1 MNSEAAPIRQ
11 FTDSPPLRRS
21 MILGSLQLLF
31 WLFFHPSAWRNYL
44 LALAPDLRPN
54 FCLAELR
61 WRHGRRLAF
70 WRFLLMSQI
79 AWPLVVAGIVAL
91 GLWLLN
97 LPAQNILLG
106 VIVGVAVGIVASF
119 AASFA
124 GSLIVGQ
131 AMGMA
136 IGIVIGLGGVAAFG
150 NTGSVLAVSLQLS
163 ADLVASTLIGL
174 AGGLAG
180 GLAFGVAAGASQ
192 SGRSSE
198 AAYSLPRQVSGMV
211 VGILIGS
218 LAGRLFSVVNERL
231 TLGMVSACL
240 SAWRCCCARAAGC

>member
-1 MNSEAAPIRQ
+1 MSLRTATGGAPTLYSKLRPSTRPNMNSEAAPIRK

-21 MILGSLQLLF
+21 MIFGSLQLLF

-61 WRHGRRLAF
+61 WRHGRLSF

-79 AWPLVVAGIVAL
+79 AWPLVVAGTVAL

-136 IGIVIGLGGVAAFG
+136 IGIVIGLGGVAAFRRC
-150 NTGSVLAVSLQLS
+150 GSVLVVFPCSFRPIWWPAPSLVWRGGWQGGWL
-163 ADLVASTLIGL
+163 L
-174 AGGLAG
+174 AWPLEPANRD
-180 GLAFGVAAGASQ
+180 AAAKQ
-192 SGRSSE
+192 PILCRGR
-198 AAYSLPRQVSGMV
+198 
-211 VGILIGS
+211 
-218 LAGRLFSVVNERL
+218 
-231 TLGMVSACL
+231 
-240 SAWRCCCARAAGC
+240 